1 MQVGLAVQYC
11 RSMTSTQVVMFAVK
25 ASLALTVFATGLSA
39 RRGDA
44 AWLFRHPALLARSIL
59 SMNVILP
66 LMAVSVAIAF
76 SLNHAVKIALI
87 ALAIS
92 PVPPI
97 LPVKMIRAGGGSSY
111 AISLLVASALL
122 AVITIPASVWA

>member
-1 MQVGLAVQYC
+1 MQVHGRARYR
-11 RSMTSTQVVMFAVK
+11 RSMTSTHLVMFAVK

-39 RRGDA
+39 RRGDGT
-44 AWLFRHPALLARSIL
+44 WLFRHPALLARSIF

-66 LMAVSVAIAF
+66 LMAVGVAIAF
-76 SLNHAVKIALI
+76 SLNHAVKIALV

-97 LPVKMIRAGGGSSY
+97 LPVKMIRAGGGSS
-111 AISLLVASALL
+111 
-122 AVITIPASVWA
+122 